1 MARPSIVGA
10 CAVVALAA
18 ATPSLANSPAD
29 ASRCGA
35 KLVAGWARCIDWV
48 MKISEHRSLEAK
60 ALKGDN
66 EAAWKLAGF
75 HLMANEEAIAA
86 RWLRLAA
93 QRGDCAA
100 MGEMLNRARGAEA
113 AKWEAHLR
121 AAKCRD

>member
-1 MARPSIVGA
+1 MARPSIVSA

-66 EAAWKLAGF
+66 DAAWKLAGF

-86 RWLRLAA
+86 LVRSFLQQDAFEGGSVCR
-93 QRGDCAA
+93 RGEPV
-100 MGEMLNRARGAEA
+100 GEGA
-113 AKWEAHLR
+113 AKGAIG
-121 AAKCRD
+121 